1 MSYQIKEVFY
11 SLQGE
16 GVHTGRPAIFCR
28 FSQCNLW
35 TGREQDRQ
43 NAICSFCDTDFVGT
57 DGQNGGRFADA
68 KALTQ
73 HLLSFWPKSTQ
84 AHPFVVLTGGE
95 PLLQVDQNLVDELHK
110 HKIEIAIETNGT
122 KLPPKGIDWICVSP
136 KAGAPWILTEGD
148 ELKLVYPQ
156 TGLLPNN
163 LSTTGFNHL
172 YLQPMDGADQAKNLK
187 SAISFCLQH
196 PEWHLS
202 LQTHKIMDID

>member
-35 TGREQDRQ
+35 TGREQDRN

-57 DGQNGGRFADA
+57 DGQNGGRFEDA
-68 KALTQ
+68 QALTR
-73 HLLSFWPKSTQ
+73 HLLSFWPTSSPQ
-84 AHPFVVLTGGE
+84 HPFVVLTGGE
-95 PLLQVDQNLVDELHK
+95 PLLQVDQALINEMHQHQV
-110 HKIEIAIETNGT
+110 EIAIETNGT
-122 KLPPKGIDWICVSP
+122 KLPPDGIDWICVSP

-156 TGLLPNN
+156 VDLLPNKIP
-163 LSTTGFNHL
+163 LTGFKHF
-172 YLQPMDGADQAKNLK
+172 YLQPMDGDQQSKNLQ
-187 SAISFCLQH
+187 SAIKFCLQH
-196 PEWHLS
+196 PEWKLS
-202 LQTHKIMDID
+202 LQTHKIMNID

>member
-35 TGREQDRQ
+35 TGREQDRE

-57 DGQNGGRFADA
+57 DGQNGGRFEDA
-68 KALTQ
+68 QALTQ
-73 HLLSFWPKSTQ
+73 HLLSFWPESSQ
-84 AHPFVVLTGGE
+84 QHPFMVLTGGE
-95 PLLQVDQNLVDELHK
+95 PLLQVDQALVNEMHQ
-110 HKIEIAIETNGT
+110 HQIEIAIETNGT
-122 KLPPKGIDWICVSP
+122 KLPPEGIDWICVSP

-156 TGLLPNN
+156 ANLMPNKIP
-163 LSTTGFNHL
+163 LTGFKHF
-172 YLQPMDGADQAKNLK
+172 YLQPMDGEQQSKNLK
-187 SAISFCLQH
+187 SAIKFCLQH
-196 PEWHLS
+196 PEWKIS
-202 LQTHKIMDID
+202 LQTHKIMNID